1 MPDLPKPLRSEQ
13 IERRAVERDLVA
25 QLSPDKDT
33 RLKAKMKA
41 ERLREL
47 LKRVKA
53 HKPEE

>member
-33 RLKAKMKA
+33 RLKAKKEGRTA
-41 ERLREL
+41 ARAFE
-47 LKRVKA
+47 A
-53 HKPEE
+53 G